1 MIKPGP
7 VSTDPSGPPLP
18 TWLRIP
24 DIPGARFKGHS
35 VLLPRVGHREPC
47 GAPWLKQVQQLC
59 LGLTL
64 PGHPR
69 QCSPSFFAQG
79 CA

>member
-1 MIKPGP
+1 MFKPGP
-7 VSTDPSGPPLP
+7 VSTDPAGPPLP
-18 TWLRIP
+18 TWLRTP
-24 DIPGARFKGHS
+24 DIPGAGFKGHS
-35 VLLPRVGHREPC
+35 VLLPC
-47 GAPWLKQVQQLC
+47 GSPWPKQVQQLC